1 VRLEP
6 FTEEPIGLV
15 NADGSPA
22 GKWEPADLGL
32 DEDGLKSLYRWLVL
46 TRAVDDR
53 GLILVKQGRAGFF
66 AQSAGQEAAMVG
78 SAAPLRSDDWIFP
91 AHRELGVCLVAG
103 MSTADIFGQ
112 ILGRT
117 NDPAGGR
124 QMPSH
129 LGKGG
134 DLRVVP
140 PSSVVGSQIPQ
151 AAGVA
156 LGIKIRGGDQVVA
169 CYFGDGATSEGDFHV
184 GLNCAGVYRLP
195 AIFVC
200 QNNQYAISIG
210 LSGQTASKNIA
221 VKAVAYG
228 FDGYLVDGQDV
239 LAVHGV
245 ARQVAGRAREGRG
258 PALLELLTYRYGPH
272 SSADDDKR
280 YRTREELDEWRQ
292 RRDPLRRMRRYLG
305 HHGLWDDDREAELAA
320 ECKRVVDAG
329 LAVAEAA
336 PEPGPETIADH
347 TFARPYA
354 FLTRQKEALLA
365 ELEASR

>member
-1 VRLEP
+1 MRFEP
-6 FTEEPIGLV
+6 FTAEPIRLLDGDGLPV
-15 NADGSPA
+15 GNFA
-22 GKWEPADLGL
+22 PADLGL
-32 DEDGLKSLYRWLVL
+32 DEVGLLGLYRWLVL

-78 SAAPLRSDDWIFP
+78 SAAPLRRDDWIFP

-103 MSTADIFGQ
+103 MSTAEIFGQ
-112 ILGRT
+112 VLGRV
-117 NDPAGGR
+117 NDPTGGR

-156 LGIKIRGGDQVVA
+156 LGVKLRGGDQVVA

-184 GLNCAGVYRLP
+184 GLNCAGVYRAP
-195 AIFVC
+195 AVFIC

-221 VKAVAYG
+221 IKAAAYG

-239 LAVHGV
+239 LAVYGV
-245 ARQVAGRAREGRG
+245 TGQAVSRARKGQG
-258 PALLELLTYRYGPH
+258 PALLELVTYRYGPH

-280 YRTREELDEWRQ
+280 YRDRQELAEWRE
-292 RRDPLRRMRRYLG
+292 RRDPLRRMRRYLE
-305 HHGLWDDDREAELAA
+305 HLGLWDDDREAGLAA
-320 ECKRVVDAG
+320 ECQRIVQEG

-336 PEPGPETIADH
+336 PEPGPETIIEH
-347 TFARPYA
+347 TFAQPYP
-354 FLTRQKEALLA
+354 FLIRQKEALLRD
-365 ELEASR
+365 LEEPR